1 MVNTTQVCRTALRT
15 LIRFLSSIALDTD
28 VLVSAHDM
36 GFRRHEATRKQ
47 DRACAATHWYKSVA
61 HKKKVTG

>member
-1 MVNTTQVCRTALRT
+1 MVNTTQVCRTVLRA
-15 LIRFLSSIALDTD
+15 LIRLLSSIALDTD

-36 GFRRHEATRKQ
+36 EFRRHETVRMQ
-47 DRACAATHWYKSVA
+47 DRACATTYCYKSVA